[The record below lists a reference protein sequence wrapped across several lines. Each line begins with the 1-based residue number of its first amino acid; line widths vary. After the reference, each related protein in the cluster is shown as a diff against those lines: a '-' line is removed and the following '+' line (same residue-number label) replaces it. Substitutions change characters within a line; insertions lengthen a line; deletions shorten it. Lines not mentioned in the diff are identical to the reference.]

1 MKKLIFTTAVFFALA
16 SGLKS
21 TALYAESG
29 NAEKKVFEAAF
40 AKRLPAA
47 MLQNI
52 SSNYS
57 EFVDDVEALLKSG
70 GELFVLD
77 MGEPIK
83 IADLAKKMLIL
94 SNKEHLGVEFVG
106 LRPGEKLYEELLI
119 NKDDVKTEF
128 QSIFVTHSSKYDV
141 AKLNEQ
147 IKNLT
152 HADDVA
158 AALKEIVPEFNHALN
173 KE

>member
-29 NAEKKVFEAAF
+29 KAEKKVFEAAF

-52 SSNYS
+52 SSNYR

-70 GELFVLD
+70 GELF
-77 MGEPIK
+77 
-83 IADLAKKMLIL
+83 
-94 SNKEHLGVEFVG
+94 
-106 LRPGEKLYEELLI
+106 
-119 NKDDVKTEF
+119 T
-128 QSIFVTHSSKYDV
+128 
-141 AKLNEQ
+141 
-147 IKNLT
+147 
-152 HADDVA
+152 
-158 AALKEIVPEFNHALN
+158 
-173 KE
+173 